1 MAKEK
6 CDRNCATCGA
16 ENRSFCAVQM
26 AMANQEILL
35 ALTKQVSD
43 LTTAFAKSTKK
54 ETELIPPVCATDN
67 SEPTDSGAETIND

>member
-1 MAKEK
+1 MAKDK

-35 ALTKQVSD
+35 ALSVKLD
-43 LTTAFAKSTKK
+43 ALTAKTNA
-54 ETELIPPVCATDN
+54 ELIPPVIA
-67 SEPTDSGAETIND
+67 EPTDSGAAEIEE

>member
-35 ALTKQVSD
+35 ALTRQVGE
-43 LTTAFAKSTKK
+43 LAALAKSTKDVA
-54 ETELIPPVCATDN
+54 ELIPPVCATDL
-67 SEPTDSGAETIND
+67 SGPTDPGTETIND

>member
-26 AMANQEILL
+26 AMANQELLL
-35 ALTKQVSD
+35 ALSAKIDS
-43 LTTAFAKSTKK
+43 LTAKGN
-54 ETELIPPVCATDN
+54 TELISPVI
-67 SEPTDSGAETIND
+67 SEPTVPGAETINE

>member
-16 ENRSFCAVQM
+16 ENRSFCAVQI

-35 ALTKQVSD
+35 ELMKQVGVLAESMRQE
-43 LTTAFAKSTKK
+43 TTF
-54 ETELIPPVCATDN
+54 IPPVCVADI
-67 SEPTDSGAETIND
+67 SEPTDSGAETTNK

>member
-6 CDRNCATCGA
+6 CDRDCATCNA

-35 ALTKQVSD
+35 VMSAKIEAL
-43 LTTAFAKSTKK
+43 AERNNA
-54 ETELIPPVCATDN
+54 ELIPPVIA
-67 SEPTDSGAETIND
+67 EPTDSGAAAINK

>member
-1 MAKEK
+1 MAKDK

-35 ALTKQVSD
+35 AMS
-43 LTTAFAKSTKK
+43 AKLEALAVKNNA
-54 ETELIPPVCATDN
+54 ELIPPAIA
-67 SEPTDSGAETIND
+67 EPTDSGAATINE

>member
-35 ALTKQVSD
+35 ALTKQVGE
-43 LTTAFAKSTKK
+43 LVQSTKK
-54 ETELIPPVCATDN
+54 ETELIPPVCATDI
-67 SEPTDSGAETIND
+67 SEPTDSGAETING

>member
-35 ALTKQVSD
+35 AM
-43 LTTAFAKSTKK
+43 AAKIDALAIRSSAD
-54 ETELIPPVCATDN
+54 LIPPIIA
-67 SEPTDSGAETIND
+67 EPTDSGAATINE

>member
-1 MAKEK
+1 MAKDK

-35 ALTKQVSD
+35 ALS
-43 LTTAFAKSTKK
+43 AKIDALSSNSNA
-54 ETELIPPVCATDN
+54 ELIPPVIA
-67 SEPTDSGAETIND
+67 EPTDSGAATIKE

>member
-16 ENRSFCAVQM
+16 ENRSYCAVQM

-35 ALTKQVSD
+35 ALS
-43 LTTAFAKSTKK
+43 AKVDTLAVKNNA
-54 ETELIPPVCATDN
+54 ELIPPAI
-67 SEPTDSGAETIND
+67 SEPTALGAETIND

>member
-1 MAKEK
+1 MAKDK

-35 ALTKQVSD
+35 ALS
-43 LTTAFAKSTKK
+43 AKIDALSVKNN
-54 ETELIPPVCATDN
+54 TELIPPVIA
-67 SEPTDSGAETIND
+67 EPTDSGAATINE

>member
-1 MAKEK
+1 MAKDK

-35 ALTKQVSD
+35 AL
-43 LTTAFAKSTKK
+43 STKIDALAVK
-54 ETELIPPVCATDN
+54 NNAELIPPVIA
-67 SEPTDSGAETIND
+67 EPTDSGAAIIKE